1 MSKKAI
7 IGISIGAG
15 VLTVL
20 TAAVVGF
27 IIHTNKEL
35 NSLKLED
42 VCLDGTKRT

>member
-7 IGISIGAG
+7 IGISVGAG
-15 VLTVL
+15 VLTIL

-35 NSLKLED
+35 DNLKIED
-42 VCLDGTKRT
+42 ICMDGSKRT